1 MAALSKNWYL
11 REVEAGRLELPEYE
25 EDEDDCLY
33 FYYGEMFCRIPDCS
47 KATHNYKSTNNLRT
61 HVGSHKDVSMPEGNV
76 GGHVSQELVDEAA
89 KWYKEL
95 FAGIAPEDSPKAG
108 ADGVAASPGSTA
120 GALPSLPKKKDG
132 SVHVT
137 NMRAEVV
144 RMGHSMPC
152 KSCGSR
158 VNCCKD
164 INKCDHFVLFDC
176 GDLHPRAAT
185 EEPKNQGN
193 EEATA

>member
-1 MAALSKNWYL
+1 MAALLKN
-11 REVEAGRLELPEYE
+11 
-25 EDEDDCLY
+25 DEDDRLY
-33 FYYGEMFCRIPDCS
+33 FYYGEMFCRIPVCS
-47 KATHNYKSTNNLRT
+47 KSTHNYKSTNNLRT
-61 HVGSHKDVSMPEGNV
+61 HVGSHKDASLPAGNV
-76 GGHVSQELVDEAA
+76 GGRVSQELVDEAA

-95 FAGIAPEDSPKAG
+95 FVSVEPDNSSKPDAGG
-108 ADGVAASPGSTA
+108 AAASPGSAA

-137 NMRAEVV
+137 NMRAEVI
-144 RMGHSMPC
+144 RMGHSVPC

-164 INKCDHFVLFDC
+164 INRCDHFVLFDC
-176 GDLHPRAAT
+176 GDLHLRAAT
-185 EEPKNQGN
+185 EEPENQAN